1 METLQI
7 KRNTLVKLVTLAILV
22 ILANLSLQGCA
33 FFAASYK
40 PEPMVLEL
48 ADELASKD
56 RLDQSRKLYTI
67 LPPANRSVADQGLS
81 AIQTLSPSGK
91 REAIIFYPGGK
102 VRPLAY
108 LPLWERV
115 AQAGYTVFVPT
126 MPLDLA
132 VFGIAAA
139 TRIRKDN
146 PDFEVWH
153 LAGHSLG
160 GAMAVEHLK
169 KGNPG
174 FRSLILLGSYPA
186 SDLSGIDLATL
197 SIKEERGLEG
207 SLQKAEDSR
216 GLLPAGAIF
225 KIMPGANHAQF
236 GRYGMQKGDGTA
248 LLSPEA
254 QTALTALWVLEF
266 LRGL

>member
-1 METLQI
+1 LQI
-7 KRNTLVKLVTLAILV
+7 IRSRRAHLAVLI
-22 ILANLSLQGCA
+22 ITAALSLQSCA

-48 ADELASKD
+48 ADTLVHEE
-56 RLDQSRKLYTI
+56 RLEQSRKLYTI
-67 LPPANRSVADQGLS
+67 LPLPTTVPEDKAPPN
-81 AIQTLSPSGK
+81 QTPDHALSPLGK

-108 LPLWERV
+108 LPIWEAV
-115 AQAGYTVFVPT
+115 AKAGYTVFVPT

-132 VFGIAAA
+132 VFGVAAA
-139 TRIRKDN
+139 ARIRADH
-146 PDFEVWH
+146 PGYEVWH

-160 GAMAVEHLK
+160 GAMAAEHLK
-169 KGNPG
+169 KDNRG

-186 SDLSGIDLATL
+186 SDLSGIDLAAL
-197 SIKEERGLEG
+197 SIKEDRGLEG
-207 SLQKAEDSR
+207 SLEKAESTRD
-216 GLLPAGAIF
+216 LLPAGAIF
-225 KIMPGANHAQF
+225 RIMPGANHAQF
-236 GRYGMQKGDGTA
+236 GRYGVQKGDGTA

-254 QTALTALWVLEF
+254 QTALTTLWVLEF

>member
-1 METLQI
+1 MKSFKSMPAALGVFIAIAIPALQ
-7 KRNTLVKLVTLAILV
+7 
-22 ILANLSLQGCA
+22 SCA

-48 ADELASKD
+48 ADELAGQD
-56 RLDQSRKLYTI
+56 LLEQSRKLYTI
-67 LPPANRSVADQGLS
+67 FPPVITVSGDKTQANQV
-81 AIQTLSPSGK
+81 LSPSGK

-108 LPLWERV
+108 LPLWEEV
-115 AQAGYTVFVPT
+115 AKAGYTVFVPS

-132 VFGIAAA
+132 VFGIGAAEKV
-139 TRIRKDN
+139 RKN
-146 PDFEVWH
+146 HPEYEVWH

-160 GAMAVEHLK
+160 GAMAAEHLK
-169 KGNPG
+169 KDNRG

-186 SDLSGIDLATL
+186 SDLSGLDLAAL
-197 SIKEERGLEG
+197 SIKEDRGLEG
-207 SLQKAEDSR
+207 SLEKAESTRD
-216 GLLPAGAIF
+216 LLPVGAIF
-225 KIMPGANHAQF
+225 KVMPGANHAQF
-236 GRYGMQKGDGTA
+236 GRYGIQKGDGTA
-248 LLSPEA
+248 LISPEA

>member
-1 METLQI
+1 METPRISLS
-7 KRNTLVKLVTLAILV
+7 TLAALIITVALP
-22 ILANLSLQGCA
+22 LQSCA

-48 ADELASKD
+48 AAGLRAEE
-56 RLDQSRKLYTI
+56 RLEQSRKLYII
-67 LPPANRSVADQGLS
+67 LPPAATLTGDTLQANQASTQA
-81 AIQTLSPSGK
+81 LSPSGR

-108 LPLWERV
+108 LPLWESI

-132 VFGIAAA
+132 VFGVAAA
-139 TRIRKDN
+139 NRIRADH
-146 PDFEVWH
+146 PEFEVWH

-160 GAMAVEHLK
+160 GAMAAEHLK
-169 KGNPG
+169 KGTRG

-186 SDLSGIDLATL
+186 SDLSAIDLAAL

-207 SLQKAEDSR
+207 SLEKAKATRDQ
-216 GLLPAGAIF
+216 LPAGAIF
-225 KIMPGANHAQF
+225 RIMPGANHAQF
-236 GRYGMQKGDGTA
+236 GRYGTQNGDGTA

-254 QTALTALWVLEF
+254 QTALTTLWVLEF